1 MPSSSY
7 QYVVTNGK
15 ISFLLR
21 LNNIPFIHHNFFIYS
36 HIGGHSGCSNDLAIV
51 NNAAV
56 NMGVLMSFWVS
67 LSFPLIK
74 YPAVE
79 LLDQMVVLFL
89 IFQAISILLSIWLHQ
104 LTFLST
110 VHRLPFS
117 PHLYQHLMFFCH
129 FDNSPFS
136 RVKVISHCGFDLN
149 FPHY

>member
-89 IFQAISILLSIWLHQ
+89 IFQAISILLSIMVTPINISINSAQASFFSTSLST
-104 LTFLST
+104 LDVFLS
-110 VHRLPFS
+110 FW
-117 PHLYQHLMFFCH
+117 
-129 FDNSPFS
+129 
-136 RVKVISHCGFDLN
+136 
-149 FPHY
+149 

>member
-67 LSFPLIK
+67 LFFPLIK

-89 IFQAISILLSIWLHQ
+89 IFQAISILLSIMVTPINISINSAQASFFSTSLST
-104 LTFLST
+104 LDVFLS
-110 VHRLPFS
+110 FW
-117 PHLYQHLMFFCH
+117 
-129 FDNSPFS
+129 
-136 RVKVISHCGFDLN
+136 
-149 FPHY
+149 